1 MKGKNKAVNYIEELT
16 VDDDCDNNGICDN
29 ISGTVSGT
37 VISSFNFV
45 KENPPSEVLLKA
57 GAVTSLC
64 LNNDGIID
72 NRKFKT
78 MATETTPPI
87 EDEPLNVPR
96 SYKIRNST
104 ARMLNEIKAAHPD
117 VNVYMNTIVDTALR
131 NYYDFFFSEFTPPTR

>member
-1 MKGKNKAVNYIEELT
+1 
-16 VDDDCDNNGICDN
+16 
-29 ISGTVSGT
+29 
-37 VISSFNFV
+37 
-45 KENPPSEVLLKA
+45 
-57 GAVTSLC
+57 
-64 LNNDGIID
+64 
-72 NRKFKT
+72 

-131 NYYDFFFSEFTPPTR
+131 NYYDFFFSEFTPPTRWMWLALNILVDSGIVSNRKYGKWTRYFLSEVGTQYAKELLNELTTEKPEGNCKCKC

>member
-1 MKGKNKAVNYIEELT
+1 MKGKNKTTNYIEDLSI
-16 VDDDCDNNGICDN
+16 DDDCDYNGICDN
-29 ISGTVSGT
+29 ISGTT
-37 VISSFNFV
+37 ISSFNFV
-45 KENPPSEVLLKA
+45 KETLPGEEVLLKA
-57 GAVTSLC
+57 VTSPC
-64 LNNDGIID
+64 LNNDGLID

-78 MATETTPPI
+78 TATETTPPI

-131 NYYDFFFSEFTPPTR
+131 NYYDFIFSEFTPPSR